1 MFLNIE
7 IHNQYQYINH
17 NQAYLRLIIKS
28 ETYDKKPNTHYAN
41 FLLFMLFKC

>member
-7 IHNQYQYINH
+7 IDNQYQYINYNLAH
-17 NQAYLRLIIKS
+17 LRLIIKS
-28 ETYDKKPNTHYAN
+28 ETYDKKPYTHYAN